1 MSAPCEGK
9 RFPFRPALKVRHVSE
24 HEITDREQ
32 FVIANSN
39 GRQIAPSHD
48 SAIEKRDELL
58 LVGEEGGRAP
68 SLARATHTPLLERE
82 SERRGRRGERERGDQ
97 EKLEEAQCEDD
108 KQ

>member
-1 MSAPCEGK
+1 MT
-9 RFPFRPALKVRHVSE
+9 FPFLPALKVRHVSE

-39 GRQIAPSHD
+39 GRRIAPSHD

-58 LVGEEGGRAP
+58 LVGEGGRAP

-82 SERRGRRGERERGDQ
+82 GERRGRQGERERGGGDQ
-97 EKLEEAQCEDD
+97 EKVEEAQCEDD

>member
-1 MSAPCEGK
+1 MQCAKGK
-9 RFPFRPALKVRHVSE
+9 GSPLKVRHVSE

-58 LVGEEGGRAP
+58 LVGEGGRAP
-68 SLARATHTPLLERE
+68 SLARATLTPLLERE
-82 SERRGRRGERERGDQ
+82 GEHGDGREKERGGDQ